1 MKQRFNVSL
10 CVLPMIHSFPDTV
23 DPSGQHIGSATNLE
37 VFFSKTKI
45 YIFILN
51 ETESMYKIGRA
62 SNMCMCIES
71 VRQCRPL
78 YIVNVWLYLRYVQ
91 PVSVDTRALN
101 DNIFHT
107 LYIYVF
113 IRQNK
118 IV

>member
-1 MKQRFNVSL
+1 
-10 CVLPMIHSFPDTV
+10 MIHSFPDTV